1 MPVVPGF
8 MRKLPA
14 VPEIEL
20 AGVIVDPGESAF
32 AAGDEVFGF
41 VPPNIMSSDRGA
53 LAQYV
58 LMKVSLAI
66 TPAYTLQY
74 W

>member
-20 AGVIVDPGESAF
+20 AGVIIDPGESAF
-32 AAGDEVFGF
+32 AVGDEVFGF
-41 VPPNIMSSDRGA
+41 IPPNMTTSDRGA

-66 TPAYTLQY
+66 MPAYTL
-74 W
+74 